1 MDPAPTSIPPSDD
14 REAWNRAYDRLMQ
27 FLNTFALGD
36 HARVSRLALEFLER
50 AREIHRTD
58 PAGDPVTVTMRYAQK
73 FVADWMAENLREEG
87 EAPSR
92 IVATG
97 YVALL
102 LSRLYRNAPGAF
114 LQSPLPAE
122 LRDLMRRT
130 LVVTGP
136 DLNVSS
142 MTPRHLDY
150 GPMLDL
156 ARQTWHRWDAR
167 SFFAALAFWTCV
179 YTILYLWL
187 SGAF

>member
-1 MDPAPTSIPPSDD
+1 MDPAPSSPPADD

-50 AREIHRTD
+50 AREIHHADSTD
-58 PAGDPVTVTMRYAQK
+58 DPVTVTMRHAQK

-122 LRDLMRRT
+122 LRELMRRT

-167 SFFAALAFWTCV
+167 SFFAALALWTGV
-179 YTILYLWL
+179 YTLLYLWL